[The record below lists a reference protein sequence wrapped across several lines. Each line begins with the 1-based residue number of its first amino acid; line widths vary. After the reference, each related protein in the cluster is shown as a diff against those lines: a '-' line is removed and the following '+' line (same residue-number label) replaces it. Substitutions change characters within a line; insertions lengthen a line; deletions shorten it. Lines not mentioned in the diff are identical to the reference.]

1 MSLRKLQR
9 HLTWLESFIT
19 TVETGTL
26 DGAAQHLGV
35 ARSVVSEH
43 LRALE
48 DSVTGGEQLLE
59 RGPGKRLK
67 LTPRGERLYAATQGP
82 LHQLDLKRL
91 QDFASLEPN
100 LRLGL
105 NPTLSTALLDGLAA
119 EMARRDIKLETSF
132 GGAFD
137 LVRQVQTRQLDLAL
151 GFTPLP
157 PHRGVESQ
165 VLARLP
171 FVVLASP
178 LSPLAESHGERLQLK
193 VGDLAAQPFV
203 DWLRDDPY
211 GGANSQRFTEA
222 SIAVK
227 EVARVESFLQ
237 LYPALRAYGACAIA
251 PDLRPLAPFPADLKV
266 WKLKEPVPQFV
277 EVVALEPAGGARAE
291 ALACLGFL
299 KAHLARFHSTSKNR
313 L

>member
-1 MSLRKLQR
+1 MALRKLQR
-9 HLTWLESFIT
+9 HLTWLESFVT

-26 DGAAQHLGV
+26 EGAAQHLGV

-48 DSVTGGEQLLE
+48 DSVTAGEQLLE

-67 LTPRGERLYAATQGP
+67 LTPRGERLYDATQGP

-105 NPTLSTALLDGLAA
+105 NPTLSTALLDGISM
-119 EMARRDIKLETSF
+119 EMARRSIKLETSF

-151 GFTPLP
+151 SFTPLP

-165 VLARLP
+165 VLANLP
-171 FVVLASP
+171 FVVLAATGSP
-178 LSPLAESHGERLQLK
+178 TARKHDARQYLK
-193 VGDLAAQPFV
+193 VADLAGQPFV

-211 GGANSQRFTEA
+211 GGANNQRFAEA

-237 LYPALRAYGACAIA
+237 LYPALRAYGACAIT
-251 PDLRPLAPFPADLKV
+251 PDLRPLAPFPADLRV
-266 WKLKEPVPQFV
+266 WRLQEPTPQIV

-299 KAHLARFHSTSKNR
+299 KASLARFHA
-313 L
+313 

>member
-1 MSLRKLQR
+1 MALRKLQR
-9 HLTWLESFIT
+9 HLTWLESFVT

-26 DGAAQHLGV
+26 EGAAQHLGV

-48 DSVTGGEQLLE
+48 ESVTAGEPLLD
-59 RGPGKRLK
+59 RGPGQRLK
-67 LTPRGERLYAATQGP
+67 LTPRGERLYDATQGP

-105 NPTLSTALLDGLAA
+105 NPTLSTALLDGIST
-119 EMARRDIKLETSF
+119 EMARRSIKLETSF

-165 VLARLP
+165 VLAKLP
-171 FVVLASP
+171 FVVLTAAGSP
-178 LSPLAESHGERLQLK
+178 TARKHETRQYLK
-193 VGDLAAQPFV
+193 VADLAGLPFV

-211 GGANSQRFTEA
+211 GGANNQRFAEA
-222 SIAVK
+222 GITVK

-237 LYPALRAYGACAIA
+237 LYPALRAYGACAIT
-251 PDLRPLAPFPADLKV
+251 PDLRPLAPFPADMRAWRLQ
-266 WKLKEPVPQFV
+266 EPTPQIV

-299 KAHLARFHSTSKNR
+299 KASLARAHS
-313 L
+313 

>member
-1 MSLRKLQR
+1 MALRKLKR
-9 HLTWLESFIT
+9 HLTWLESFVI

-26 DGAAQHLGV
+26 DGAALHLGV

-43 LRALE
+43 LMALE
-48 DSVTGGEQLLE
+48 DAVAAGEQLLE

-67 LTPRGERLYAATQGP
+67 LTPRGERLYAAAQGP

-105 NPTLSTALLDGLAA
+105 NPTLSSVLLEGITA
-119 EMARRDIKLETSF
+119 EMARRAVKLETSF

-165 VLARLP
+165 LLAKLP

-178 LSPLAESHGERLQLK
+178 SSPTAKTHATRQYLK
-193 VGDLAAQPFV
+193 ISDLAGQPFV

-211 GGANSQRFTEA
+211 GGANSQRFSEA
-222 SIAVK
+222 GIAVK

-237 LYPALRAYGACAIA
+237 LYPALRAYGACAIT
-251 PDLRPLAPFPADLKV
+251 PDLRPLAPFPSDVKV
-266 WKLKEPVPQFV
+266 WKLLEPTPQIV

-299 KAHLARFHSTSKNR
+299 KAQLARFHS
-313 L
+313 